1 VNGGVL
7 VYITAYPTYQ
17 RSGWHV
23 YGGTSAASPQLAAL
37 VALAEQERTAAHKPP
52 LGNIDPLI
60 YANPSW
66 FNDVVLQTDGTAASG
81 VLGDNTLWQLDAD
94 GSVSPGPVPG
104 WATGTG
110 YDMTTGLGTPNA
122 AAFVSGLASS

>member
-1 VNGGVL
+1 
-7 VYITAYPTYQ
+7 
-17 RSGWHV
+17 V

-37 VALAEQERTAAHKPP
+37 VALAEQERAAAHKAP

-66 FNDVVLQTDGTAASG
+66 FTDVTAITEGTAQSG
-81 VLGDNTLWQLDAD
+81 KLVDNTLWQGNAD

-104 WATGTG
+104 WATSAG